1 MANTQSF
8 KITMRVASV
17 AVLGLLLLASFAH
30 AVSNDA
36 DESLQVHGGEHLSDE
51 DVDLISEETDD
62 DSDLTEEEDEHD
74 SSDLSEQESVQLKEK
89 ITFHWYGKY
98 CGPGYCG
105 GARVQEQSGNCNWNV
120 QPIDSTDRCCFNH
133 DKCCGTASTRS
144 KNCNQQILD
153 CLGRATCSDGNC
165 NNKKNVMA
173 AYFFVQKGKVCGS
186 LW

>member
-1 MANTQSF
+1 LVSFQSF

-17 AVLGLLLLASFAH
+17 AVLSLLFLASFAH

-36 DESLQVHGGEHLSDE
+36 DDSLQVHGGEHLSDE
-51 DVDLISEETDD
+51 DVDLISEEVDD

-74 SSDLSEQESVQLKEK
+74 SSDLSEEESVQLKEK
-89 ITFHWYGKY
+89 ITFHWYGRY
-98 CGPGYCG
+98 CGPGYCAG
-105 GARVQEQSGNCNWNV
+105 KKVGESKCKFDV

-144 KNCNQQILD
+144 KACNQQMVA
-153 CLGRATCSDGNC
+153 CLGRATCKDGNC
-165 NNKKNVMA
+165 NDKKNVMA
-173 AYFFVQKGKVCGS
+173 AYFLVQKDKVCGS